1 MLTKIIVDTMLT
13 TLDPGVAAR
22 WAAGQLE
29 RHGGVLRIAKGLP
42 GAGRIVAH
50 LREIPGADGLGD
62 AIKIIGG
69 MIDSATRSQI
79 SRAEF
84 NALAGLTK
92 VAAAA
97 SVLNLGVSV
106 AGFALVMHKL
116 GKLQDQITGLE
127 RLVNARLDGVDAKL
141 DAIAAQLVEIRFV
154 QACQG
159 EMLSEALRHL
169 QRLHTDRS
177 LEHIAAMRAEAELL
191 SRGEVPTASRIESA
205 ERTFRAARHF
215 FALSLSTHGLR
226 RDNPADWPELLLR
239 YRAWCLAVTADVTL
253 QRRVGRL
260 AEAAEIAKTSAEM
273 ARGWVHGWGE
283 TLLPPTEYGGAYRFG
298 HRRFAELPREVMQ
311 RLVRLQTGESPMYV
325 DPLELVAS
333 SQLSQAAPDLD
344 ENWWRRELGI
354 AEVLD
359 FSEETAARL
368 ESLAA
373 EMIMCAERGLTWAE
387 WEALPMP
394 TEGNVALL
402 LVEGGSR

>member
-1 MLTKIIVDTMLT
+1 MQLKIIVDTLLT
-13 TLDPGVAAR
+13 TLNPEVARR
-22 WAAGQLE
+22 WGAGEYE
-29 RHGGVLRIAKGLP
+29 RYGGVLRVAKGLP

-50 LREIPGADGLGD
+50 LREIPNLSPMGA
-62 AIKIIGG
+62 AIDVVSKAHTAYRLEKLQ
-69 MIDSATRSQI
+69 DSV
-79 SRAEF
+79 E
-84 NALAGLTK
+84 ALAGLTK

-116 GKLQDQITGLE
+116 GKLQDQISGLE
-127 RLVNARLDGVDAKL
+127 RLVNARIDGVDAKL
-141 DAIAAQLVEIRFV
+141 DAISGQLVELRYV
-154 QACQG
+154 QACHG
-159 EMLSEALRHL
+159 DKLDEALRHL
-169 QRLHTDRS
+169 QRLHADRS
-177 LEHIAAMRAEAELL
+177 LEHIAEMKAESELL
-191 SRGEVPTASRIESA
+191 SRDDTPTPTRIESA
-205 ERTFRAARHF
+205 ERTFRTARHF

-226 RDNPADWPELLLR
+226 RDNPSDWPELLLR

-253 QRRVGRL
+253 HRRVGRL
-260 AEAAEIAKTSAEM
+260 REAAEIANSSAEI
-273 ARGWVHGWGE
+273 ARGWVQGWGA

-311 RLVRLQTGESPMYV
+311 RLVRLQTGEMPQHV
-325 DPLELVAS
+325 DPQELLAS
-333 SQLSQAAPDLD
+333 AQLSQNAPDLD
-344 ENWWRRELGI
+344 EDWWRRELGI

-394 TEGNVALL
+394 TEASVALIL
-402 LVEGGSR
+402 LGENAQ